1 LVSLSHR
8 RCGPH
13 LTAPHRAHISSVSR
27 QDDVVWYLS
36 IRSIEA
42 DGVPVLVIAGR
53 VSGES
58 APDLARSLAAATDAT
73 SAGVVMDLSDVDYI
87 SSAGLHVIDAA
98 ANRLGATHL
107 ELVLCGL
114 QDAVKAGFALAGSL
128 SHVGVEPSRESAVA
142 RALRGKV

>member
-1 LVSLSHR
+1 M
-8 RCGPH
+8 
-13 LTAPHRAHISSVSR
+13 SR

-36 IRSIEA
+36 IRNIEA

-58 APDLARSLAAATDAT
+58 APGLARSLAAATDAT
-73 SAGVVMDLSDVDYI
+73 STGVVLDLSDVDYI

-98 ANRLGATHL
+98 AARLGAAHR

-114 QDAVKAGFALAGSL
+114 QDAIRVAFTLAGSL
-128 SHVGVEPSRESAVA
+128 PRVIEPTREGAIA
-142 RALRGKV
+142 RAGG

>member
-1 LVSLSHR
+1 M
-8 RCGPH
+8 
-13 LTAPHRAHISSVSR
+13 SR

-36 IRSIEA
+36 IHSIDA

-58 APDLARSLAAATDAT
+58 SPALARALAVATDAT
-73 SAGVVMDLSDVDYI
+73 STGVVVDLSDVDYI

-98 ANRLGATHL
+98 AARLGAADR

-114 QDAVKAGFALAGSL
+114 QDALQVAFALAGSL
-128 SHVGVEPSRESAVA
+128 ARVSVEPTREGAVA
-142 RALRGKV
+142 RAGGRSV